1 MTPKQEAFVRE
12 YLIDLN
18 ASAAYKRAGYVATGN
33 AAEVN
38 AIRLLRNAQVKVTI
52 AAAMEKRAN
61 ELEISAKY
69 ILESIKRV
77 AEAAEAEKRFSD
89 ALRGYE
95 LLGKHFK
102 LFTEKTEV
110 TGKNGAPIVATMLD
124 VSKLSTDVL
133 VQIMA
138 VKDAS
143 KAD

>member
-38 AIRLLRNAQVKVTI
+38 AIRLLRNAQVKVAI

-69 ILESIKRV
+69 VLESIKHV
-77 AEAAEAEKRFSD
+77 AEAAEAKGRFSD

-95 LLGKHFK
+95 LLGKHLK

-110 TGKNGAPIVATMLD
+110 TSKDSAPIARTTLD
-124 VSKLSTDVL
+124 VSKLDDNVL
-133 VQIMA
+133 AQILA
-138 VKDAS
+138 AKRCI
-143 KAD
+143 